1 MLLEHTRASVT
12 TSTARIRNVVPV
24 PYGIA
29 LAAVLLVTLAYA
41 VLLRQIELWLWGV
54 VAVAS
59 LALLSFV
66 VYLFYRLVLAVER
79 IADES

>member
-1 MLLEHTRASVT
+1 MLLERTRASVT
-12 TSTARIRNVVPV
+12 TSTARIRNVVPA

-29 LAAVLLVTLAYA
+29 LAAGLLVTLAYV
-41 VLLRQIELWLWGV
+41 VLLRQIDLWLWGV

-59 LALLSFV
+59 LGLLSFV